1 MDGWVRLSFQ
11 FPGEREN
18 AISLSVRANLSAPR
32 STSSRWRTSG
42 KTAERGGL
50 IKPRRVQLP
59 RELSLLGKFG
69 GTFSDHLIA
78 SSQASVRFRLSPLY
92 WKLIPF
98 TCFTFFL
105 LRFQLDPTRLSYI
118 PSILIL
124 RWRYRSMLRDKNTK
138 CLKLIVTSS
147 VLDLSKIHGTERS

>member
-18 AISLSVRANLSAPR
+18 AISLSMCANLSAPR

-42 KTAERGGL
+42 KTVERGGL

-92 WKLIPF
+92 WKLMPF
-98 TCFTFFL
+98 TISCFFT
-105 LRFQLDPTRLSYI
+105 RFQLDPTRLSYI

-124 RWRYRSMLRDKNTK
+124 GWRYWSMLRDKNTK

>member
-1 MDGWVRLSFQ
+1 M
-11 FPGEREN
+11 
-18 AISLSVRANLSAPR
+18 
-32 STSSRWRTSG
+32 
-42 KTAERGGL
+42 ERGGL

-78 SSQASVRFRLSPLY
+78 SSQASVRFRLFPPPDFYPPFSIY
-92 WKLIPF
+92 RKLIPF

-147 VLDLSKIHGTERS
+147 VFDLSKIHGTERDKPAR